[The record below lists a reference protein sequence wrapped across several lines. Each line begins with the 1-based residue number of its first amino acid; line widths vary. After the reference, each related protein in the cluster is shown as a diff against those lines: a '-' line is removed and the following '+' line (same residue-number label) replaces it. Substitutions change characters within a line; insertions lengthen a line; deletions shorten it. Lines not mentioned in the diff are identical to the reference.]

1 VFDYLFGMGYGW
13 LKPGRVQN
21 IFLGLTILAS
31 LAAPFLVLTAL
42 VALAIR
48 QRGNPWAVIVQ
59 AGLCA
64 AICIPAK
71 VDEEAIFFGA
81 CGGAP
86 IGCLFARDLV
96 GRSASGPADP
106 TTQRKRLRAGS
117 LEELKK
123 TLHGNPV

>member
-1 VFDYLFGMGYGW
+1 MGYGW
-13 LKPGRVQN
+13 LKPGPVQN

-71 VDEEAIFFGA
+71 VDEEAIFLVLVAGLLLGVYSLA
-81 CGGAP
+81 IWLVVRHRVRQTRQP
-86 IGCLFARDLV
+86 SARD
-96 GRSASGPADP
+96 
-106 TTQRKRLRAGS
+106 
-117 LEELKK
+117 
-123 TLHGNPV
+123 